1 MKKIPNFSCERGGSL
16 LGLQNHLK
24 SRYYTLSLK
33 DTLIIYR
40 GTITITINETITIT
54 INETSARKHLL
65 EVK

>member
-40 GTITITINETITIT
+40 GTIKYRFIYAQDESSIIGGTLPL
-54 INETSARKHLL
+54 SPAL
-65 EVK
+65 